1 MAQIPRALLQ
11 RWLVQA
17 ERWWCMTN
25 NRYLKRWDN
34 SVQNNYGKPSIALV
48 KGKGIVV
55 TDADGKSYLDFLGGI
70 ATSVLGHAHPAI
82 VKAVTKQVSTLSH
95 VSNFYAHPNAIEL
108 AEKLVGMTGDES
120 AKVFFCQSGA
130 EANEAALKL
139 SRRTGKVR
147 VVAAQGAF
155 HGRTMGALS
164 LTGQPSKREPFLPL
178 IKGVKH
184 VPYGDIDAMRK
195 AVTKKTAMVIIE
207 PIMGEAGVIVP
218 PADYLQELRL
228 LCDKSG
234 ALLVIDAVQT
244 GMGRTGDWFGY
255 EYSGITPDVITLAK
269 GLGGGLPLGAMIALG
284 KAADLFQPGDHGST
298 FGGNPVT
305 TSAGLAAIKFI
316 EAQEILSKVEKQGAH
331 LMQELALIPGVKE
344 VRGAGL
350 LLGIELDSIK
360 VAVFADAMRDAGVLV
375 NAANPT
381 TIRIA
386 PALIVS
392 DAQINRFITIFRK
405 VIADVK

>member
-1 MAQIPRALLQ
+1 MSNKKMLN
-11 RWLVQA
+11 RW
-17 ERWWCMTN
+17 
-25 NRYLKRWDN
+25 N
-34 SVQNNYGKPSIALV
+34 SVVQNNYGTPSIALT

-55 TDADGKSYLDFLGGI
+55 TDADGMVYLDFLGGI
-70 ATSVLGHAHPAI
+70 ATNILGHAHPAI
-82 VKAVTKQVSTLSH
+82 VKAVTKQVSTLGH
-95 VSNFYAHPNAIEL
+95 ISNFYAHPNAIIL
-108 AEKLVGMTGDES
+108 AEKLVAMTGEKN

-130 EANEAALKL
+130 EANEAAFKL

-155 HGRTMGALS
+155 HGRTMGAFS

-184 VPYGDIDAMRK
+184 VPYGDIEAMRK
-195 AVTKKTAMVIIE
+195 AISKKTAMVIIE

-218 PADYLQELRL
+218 PADYLQQLRAI
-228 LCDKSG
+228 CDDKG

-305 TSAGLAAIKFI
+305 TAAGLAAIDVI
-316 EAQEILSKVEKQGAH
+316 ESKKLLNKVKQQGDYLIQEI
-331 LMQELALIPGVKE
+331 ALIPGVKE

-350 LLGIELDSIK
+350 LIGIELETLKASDI
-360 VAVFADAMRDAGVLV
+360 AIAMRDAGVLV
-375 NAANPT
+375 NAANAT

-386 PALIVS
+386 PALIVTDAQVNKFISIFKKVIS
-392 DAQINRFITIFRK
+392 DAK
-405 VIADVK
+405 

>member
-1 MAQIPRALLQ
+1 
-11 RWLVQA
+11 
-17 ERWWCMTN
+17 MTN
-25 NRYLKRWDN
+25 KKYLKRWD
-34 SVQNNYGKPSIALV
+34 SSLQNNYGKPSIALV

-55 TDADGKSYLDFLGGI
+55 TDADGKTYLDFLGGI
-70 ATSVLGHAHPAI
+70 ATSILGHAHPAI
-82 VKAVTKQVSTLSH
+82 VKAVTKQISILSH

-108 AEKLVGMTGDES
+108 AEKLAAMTGDKN
-120 AKVFFCQSGA
+120 ARVFFCQSGA

-195 AVTKKTAMVIIE
+195 AISKKTAMVIIE
-207 PIMGEAGVIVP
+207 PIMGEAGVVGP
-218 PADYLQELRL
+218 PADYLKELRQ
-228 LCDKSG
+228 LCDKNGS
-234 ALLVIDAVQT
+234 LLVIDAVQT

-284 KAADLFQPGDHGST
+284 KAADLFQAGDHGST

-305 TSAGLAAIKFI
+305 TAAGLAAIKFI
-316 EAQEILSKVEKQGAH
+316 ETQDILQKVEEQGLY

-350 LLGIELDSIK
+350 LIGIELESLK
-360 VAVFADAMRDAGVLV
+360 ASEVSDAMREAGVLV
-375 NAANPT
+375 NAANGT

-386 PALIVS
+386 PALIVT
-392 DAQINRFITIFRK
+392 DAQINKFIATFRK
-405 VIADVK
+405 VITDAK

>member
-1 MAQIPRALLQ
+1 
-11 RWLVQA
+11 
-17 ERWWCMTN
+17 MTN
-25 NRYLKRWDN
+25 KTMINRWSNAL
-34 SVQNNYGKPSIALV
+34 QNNYGSPTIALV

-55 TDADGKSYLDFLGGI
+55 TDADGKQYLDFLGGI
-70 ATSVLGHAHPAI
+70 ATNILGHAHPAI
-82 VKAVTKQVSTLSH
+82 VKAVSKQVSVLSH
-95 VSNFYAHPNAIEL
+95 VSNFYVHPNAVEL
-108 AEKLVGMTGDES
+108 AEKLASMTGDKT

-147 VVAAQGAF
+147 IVAAQGAF

-184 VPYGDIDAMRK
+184 VPYGNIEAMRK
-195 AVTKKTAMVIIE
+195 AVSKKTAMVIIE

-218 PADYLQELRL
+218 PADYLQELRA
-228 LCDKSG
+228 LCDAKG

-316 EAQEILSKVEKQGAH
+316 ESQKLLKKVEKQGAF
-331 LMQELALIPGVKE
+331 LMQERALIPGVAE

-350 LLGIELDSIK
+350 LLGIELENLKASD
-360 VAVFADAMRDAGVLV
+360 VASSLQKAGVLV

-381 TIRIA
+381 TIRLA
-386 PALIVS
+386 PALIVT
-392 DAQINRFITIFRK
+392 DVQIKKFITIFKK
-405 VIADVK
+405 VMSDGK

>member
-1 MAQIPRALLQ
+1 
-11 RWLVQA
+11 
-17 ERWWCMTN
+17 MTN
-25 NRYLKRWDN
+25 KKYLKRWD
-34 SVQNNYGKPSIALV
+34 SSLQNNYGKPSIALV

-55 TDADGKSYLDFLGGI
+55 TDADGKTYLDFLGGI
-70 ATSVLGHAHPAI
+70 ATSILGHAHPAI
-82 VKAVTKQVSTLSH
+82 VKAVTKQISTLSH

-108 AEKLVGMTGDES
+108 AEKLAAMTGDKN
-120 AKVFFCQSGA
+120 ARVFFCQSGA

-184 VPYGDIDAMRK
+184 VPYGDIDAIRK
-195 AVTKKTAMVIIE
+195 AISKKTAMVIIE
-207 PIMGEAGVIVP
+207 PIMGEAGVVVP
-218 PADYLQELRL
+218 PADYLQELRR
-228 LCDKSG
+228 LCDKNGS
-234 ALLVIDAVQT
+234 LLVIDAVQT

-284 KAADLFQPGDHGST
+284 KAADLFQAGDHGST

-305 TSAGLAAIKFI
+305 TAAGLAAIKFI
-316 EAQEILSKVEKQGAH
+316 ETQDILQKVEEQGLY

-350 LLGIELDSIK
+350 LIGIELESLK
-360 VAVFADAMRDAGVLV
+360 ASEVSDAMREAGVLV
-375 NAANPT
+375 NAANGT

-386 PALIVS
+386 PALIVT
-392 DAQINRFITIFRK
+392 DAQINKFIATFRK
-405 VIADVK
+405 VITDAK

>member
-1 MAQIPRALLQ
+1 MIN
-11 RWLVQA
+11 RWS
-17 ERWWCMTN
+17 
-25 NRYLKRWDN
+25 N
-34 SVQNNYGKPSIALV
+34 SVQNNYGSPSIALV
-48 KGKGIVV
+48 KGKGLVV
-55 TDADGKSYLDFLGGI
+55 TDADGKQYLDFLGGI
-70 ATSVLGHAHPAI
+70 ATNILGHAHPAI
-82 VKAVTKQVSTLSH
+82 VKAVSKQVSILSH
-95 VSNFYAHPNAIEL
+95 VSNFYVHPNAVEL
-108 AEKLVGMTGDES
+108 AEKLASMTGDKS

-155 HGRTMGALS
+155 HGRTIGALS

-178 IKGVKH
+178 VKGVKH
-184 VPYGDIDAMRK
+184 VPYGDIEAMRK
-195 AVTKKTAMVIIE
+195 AVNKKTAMVIIE

-218 PADYLQELRL
+218 PADYLQELRA
-228 LCDKSG
+228 LCDAKG

-305 TSAGLAAIKFI
+305 TAAGLAAIKFI
-316 EAQEILSKVEKQGAH
+316 ESQKLLKKVEKQGAY
-331 LMQELALIPGVKE
+331 LMQELALIPGVSE

-350 LLGIELDSIK
+350 LLGIELENFKSSD
-360 VAVFADAMRDAGVLV
+360 VAGALQKSGVLV

-381 TIRIA
+381 TIRLA
-386 PALIVS
+386 PALIVT
-392 DAQINRFITIFRK
+392 DVQIKKFISIFKK
-405 VIADVK
+405 VMSDVK

>member
-1 MAQIPRALLQ
+1 
-11 RWLVQA
+11 
-17 ERWWCMTN
+17 MTN
-25 NRYLKRWDN
+25 KKYISRWN
-34 SVQNNYGKPSIALV
+34 VSVQNNYGKPSIALV
-48 KGKGIVV
+48 QGKGIVV
-55 TDADGKSYLDFLGGI
+55 TDADGKTYMDFLGGI
-70 ATSVLGHAHPAI
+70 ATNILGHAHPAI
-82 VKAVTKQVSTLSH
+82 VKAVTKQVSILSH

-108 AEKLVGMTGDES
+108 AEKLAAMTGDKN

-147 VVAAQGAF
+147 IVAAQGAF

-184 VPYGDIDAMRK
+184 VPFGNIDAMRK
-195 AVTKKTAMVIIE
+195 AVNKKTAMVIIE

-218 PADYLQELRL
+218 PADYLEQLRQ
-228 LCDKSG
+228 LCDKNGS
-234 ALLVIDAVQT
+234 LLVIDAVQT
-244 GMGRTGDWFGY
+244 GMGRTGNWFGY

-284 KAADLFQPGDHGST
+284 KASELFQPGDHGST
-298 FGGNPVT
+298 FGGNPIT
-305 TSAGLAAIKFI
+305 TAAGLAAIDFI
-316 EAQEILSKVEKQGAH
+316 EAKGILSKVEKQGLH
-331 LMQELALIPGVKE
+331 LIKELALIPGVKE

-350 LLGIELDSIK
+350 LLGIELESLKASEIS
-360 VAVFADAMRDAGVLV
+360 DAMRQAGVLV
-375 NAANPT
+375 NAANAT

-392 DAQINRFITIFRK
+392 DAQITKFISIFKK
-405 VIADVK
+405 VIANAK

>member
-1 MAQIPRALLQ
+1 MSNKKFL
-11 RWLVQA
+11 
-17 ERWWCMTN
+17 T
-25 NRYLKRWDN
+25 RWDN
-34 SVQNNYGKPSIALV
+34 SLQNNYGKPAVTLV

-55 TDADGKSYLDFLGGI
+55 TDADGRSYLDFLGGI
-70 ATSVLGHAHPAI
+70 ATSILGHAHPAI

-95 VSNFYAHPNAIEL
+95 VSNFYAHPNAIAL
-108 AEKLVGMTGDES
+108 AEKLTKMTGDKN

-195 AVTKKTAMVIIE
+195 AITKKTAMVIIE

-218 PADYLQELRL
+218 PTEYLQQLRE
-228 LCDKSG
+228 LCDKNGS
-234 ALLVIDAVQT
+234 LLVIDAVQT

-305 TSAGLAAIKFI
+305 TAAGLAAIEFI
-316 EAQEILSKVEKQGAH
+316 ESKKILDKVEKQGAH
-331 LMQELALIPGVKE
+331 LMQEIALIPGVKE

-350 LLGIELDSIK
+350 LLGIELESLKASDVS
-360 VAVFADAMRDAGVLV
+360 DAMRSAGVLV
-375 NAANPT
+375 NAANAT

-386 PALIVS
+386 PALIVT
-392 DAQINRFITIFRK
+392 DAQIDNFISLFRK
-405 VIADVK
+405 VIADGK

>member
-1 MAQIPRALLQ
+1 
-11 RWLVQA
+11 
-17 ERWWCMTN
+17 MTN
-25 NRYLKRWDN
+25 KTMINRWSN
-34 SVQNNYGKPSIALV
+34 SVQNNYGSPSIALV

-55 TDADGKSYLDFLGGI
+55 TDADGKQYLDFLGGI
-70 ATSVLGHAHPAI
+70 ATNILGHAHPAI
-82 VKAVTKQVSTLSH
+82 VKAVTKQVSILSH
-95 VSNFYAHPNAIEL
+95 VSNFYVHPNAVEL
-108 AEKLVGMTGDES
+108 AEKLASMTGDKV

-147 VVAAQGAF
+147 AVAAQGAF

-178 IKGVKH
+178 VKGVKH
-184 VPYGDIDAMRK
+184 VPYGDIEAMRK

-207 PIMGEAGVIVP
+207 PIMGEAGVKVP
-218 PADYLQELRL
+218 PADYLQELRT
-228 LCDKSG
+228 LCDAKG

-305 TSAGLAAIKFI
+305 TAAGLAAIKFI
-316 EAQEILSKVEKQGAH
+316 ESQKILKKVEKQGAY
-331 LMQELALIPGVKE
+331 LMQELALIPGVSE

-350 LLGIELDSIK
+350 LLGIELENLKSSD
-360 VAVFADAMRDAGVLV
+360 VASALQNEGVLV

-381 TIRIA
+381 TIRLA
-386 PALIVS
+386 PALIVT
-392 DAQINRFITIFRK
+392 DAQLKKFVSIFKK
-405 VIADVK
+405 VMSDGK

>member
-1 MAQIPRALLQ
+1 
-11 RWLVQA
+11 
-17 ERWWCMTN
+17 MTN
-25 NRYLKRWDN
+25 KTMINRWSN
-34 SVQNNYGKPSIALV
+34 AVQNNYGSPSIALV
-48 KGKGIVV
+48 KGKGLVV
-55 TDADGKSYLDFLGGI
+55 TDADGKQYLDFLGGI
-70 ATSVLGHAHPAI
+70 ATNILGHAHPAI
-82 VKAVTKQVSTLSH
+82 VKAVSKQVSVLSH
-95 VSNFYAHPNAIEL
+95 VSNFYVHPNAVEL
-108 AEKLVGMTGDES
+108 AEKLTSMTGDKN

-147 VVAAQGAF
+147 IVAAQGAF

-184 VPYGDIDAMRK
+184 VPYGNIEAMRK
-195 AVTKKTAMVIIE
+195 AVSKKTAMVIIE

-218 PADYLQELRL
+218 PADYLQELRS
-228 LCDKSG
+228 LCDAKG

-316 EAQEILSKVEKQGAH
+316 ESQKLLKKVEKQGAY
-331 LMQELALIPGVKE
+331 LMQELALIPGVAE

-350 LLGIELDSIK
+350 LLGIELEKLKASD
-360 VAVFADAMRDAGVLV
+360 VASSLQKAGVLV

-381 TIRIA
+381 TIRLA

-392 DAQINRFITIFRK
+392 DAQIKKFITVFKK
-405 VIADVK
+405 VMSDGK

>member
-1 MAQIPRALLQ
+1 
-11 RWLVQA
+11 
-17 ERWWCMTN
+17 MTN
-25 NRYLKRWDN
+25 KKYLNRWERSL
-34 SVQNNYGKPSIALV
+34 QNNYGKPSIALV
-48 KGKGIVV
+48 KGKGLLV
-55 TDADGKSYLDFLGGI
+55 TDADGKTYMDFLGGI
-70 ATSVLGHAHPAI
+70 ATNILGHAHPAI
-82 VKAVTKQVSTLSH
+82 VKAVTKQVSVLSH
-95 VSNFYAHPNAIEL
+95 VSNFYAHPNAIAL
-108 AEKLVGMTGDES
+108 AEKLTAMTGDKG
-120 AKVFFCQSGA
+120 ARVFFCQSGA

-139 SRRTGKVR
+139 SRRTGKMR

-184 VPYGDIDAMRK
+184 VPFGDIDAMRK
-195 AVTKKTAMVIIE
+195 AVSKKTAMVIIE

-218 PADYLQELRL
+218 PADYLQELRK
-228 LCDKSG
+228 LCDKNG

-284 KAADLFQPGDHGST
+284 KAAELFQPGDHGST

-305 TSAGLAAIKFI
+305 TAAGLAAIEFI
-316 EAQEILSKVEKQGAH
+316 ESKKILNKVEKQGAH
-331 LMQELALIPGVKE
+331 LIQELALIPGVRE

-350 LLGIELDSIK
+350 LLGIELESLKASDVS
-360 VAVFADAMRDAGVLV
+360 DAMRDAGVLV
-375 NAANPT
+375 NAANAT

-392 DAQINRFITIFRK
+392 DAQITKFISIFKK
-405 VIADVK
+405 VIADAK

>member
-1 MAQIPRALLQ
+1 MIS
-11 RWLVQA
+11 RWS
-17 ERWWCMTN
+17 
-25 NRYLKRWDN
+25 N
-34 SVQNNYGKPSIALV
+34 SIQNNYGSPSIALV

-55 TDADGKSYLDFLGGI
+55 TDADGKQYLDFLGGI
-70 ATSVLGHAHPAI
+70 ATNILGHAHPAI
-82 VKAVTKQVSTLSH
+82 VKAVTKQVSILSH
-95 VSNFYAHPNAIEL
+95 VSNFYVHPNAVEL
-108 AEKLVGMTGDES
+108 AEKLASMTGDKS

-178 IKGVKH
+178 VKGVKH
-184 VPYGDIDAMRK
+184 VPYGDIEAMRK

-218 PADYLQELRL
+218 PADYLQELRA
-228 LCDKSG
+228 LCDAKG

-255 EYSGITPDVITLAK
+255 EYSGISPDVITLAK

-305 TSAGLAAIKFI
+305 TAAGLAAIKFI
-316 EAQEILSKVEKQGAH
+316 ESQKLLKKVEKQGAY
-331 LMQELALIPGVKE
+331 LMQELALIPGVSE

-350 LLGIELDSIK
+350 LLGIELENLKSSD
-360 VAVFADAMRDAGVLV
+360 VAGALQKEGVLV
-375 NAANPT
+375 NAANAT
-381 TIRIA
+381 TIRLA
-386 PALIVS
+386 PALIVT
-392 DAQINRFITIFRK
+392 DVQIKKFITTFKK
-405 VIADVK
+405 VMSDGK

>member
-1 MAQIPRALLQ
+1 
-11 RWLVQA
+11 
-17 ERWWCMTN
+17 
-25 NRYLKRWDN
+25 
-34 SVQNNYGKPSIALV
+34 
-48 KGKGIVV
+48 
-55 TDADGKSYLDFLGGI
+55 
-70 ATSVLGHAHPAI
+70 
-82 VKAVTKQVSTLSH
+82 
-95 VSNFYAHPNAIEL
+95 
-108 AEKLVGMTGDES
+108 MTGDKN

-130 EANEAALKL
+130 EANEAAFKL
-139 SRRTGKVR
+139 SRKTGKFR
-147 VVAAQGAF
+147 VVAALGAF

-164 LTGQPSKREPFLPL
+164 LTGQPSKREAFLPL

-184 VPYGDIDAMRK
+184 VPFGDIAAMRK

-218 PADYLQELRL
+218 PSGYLQELRR
-228 LCDKSG
+228 LCDEKG
-234 ALLVIDAVQT
+234 ALLVFDAVQT

-305 TSAGLAAIKFI
+305 TAAGLAAIKFI
-316 EAQEILSKVEKQGAH
+316 ESKKLLVSVKKQSEY

-350 LLGIELDSIK
+350 LLGIELVSLDAGL
-360 VAVFADAMRDAGVLV
+360 VARALEENGVLV
-375 NAANPT
+375 NAAT
-381 TIRIA
+381 TSTIRIA
-386 PALIVS
+386 PALIVT
-392 DAQINRFITIFRK
+392 DAQIKKFVSLFRK
-405 VIADVK
+405 ALIDVS

>member
-1 MAQIPRALLQ
+1 
-11 RWLVQA
+11 
-17 ERWWCMTN
+17 MTN
-25 NRYLKRWDN
+25 KTMINRWKS
-34 SVQNNYGKPSIALV
+34 SVQNNYGTPSIALV
-48 KGKGIVV
+48 KGKGLVV
-55 TDADGKSYLDFLGGI
+55 TDADGKQYLDFLGGI
-70 ATSVLGHAHPAI
+70 ATSILGHAHPAI

-95 VSNFYAHPNAIEL
+95 VSNFYAHPHAVEL
-108 AEKLVGMTGDES
+108 AEKLAAMTGDKK

-139 SRRTGKVR
+139 SRRSGKVR

-184 VPYGDIDAMRK
+184 VPFGEIEAMRK

-218 PADYLQELRL
+218 PADYLRELRS
-228 LCDKSG
+228 LCDAKG

-305 TSAGLAAIKFI
+305 TAAGLAAIKFI
-316 EAQEILSKVEKQGAH
+316 EAQKILKKVETQG
-331 LMQELALIPGVKE
+331 LYLIQELALIPGVAE

-350 LLGIELDSIK
+350 LLGIELESRKAAD
-360 VAVFADAMRDAGVLV
+360 VALALQNEGVLV

-381 TIRIA
+381 TIRLA
-386 PALIVS
+386 PALIVT
-392 DAQINRFITIFRK
+392 DAQIKKFVAIFRK
-405 VIADVK
+405 VMSDGK

>member
-1 MAQIPRALLQ
+1 
-11 RWLVQA
+11 
-17 ERWWCMTN
+17 MTN
-25 NRYLKRWDN
+25 KKYLSRWD
-34 SVQNNYGKPSIALV
+34 SSLQNNYGKPSIALV

-55 TDADGKSYLDFLGGI
+55 TDADGKSYMDFLSGI
-70 ATSVLGHAHPAI
+70 ATNILGHAHPAI
-82 VKAVTKQVSTLSH
+82 IKAVIQQMSTLSH
-95 VSNFYAHPNAIEL
+95 ISNFYAHPKAISL
-108 AEKLVGMTGDES
+108 AEKLVEMTRDKN

-130 EANEAALKL
+130 EANEAAFKL

-164 LTGQPSKREPFLPL
+164 LTGQPAKREPFLPL

-184 VPYGDIDAMRK
+184 VPYGDIEAMRK
-195 AVTKKTAMVIIE
+195 AVSKKTAMVIIE
-207 PIMGEAGVIVP
+207 PIMGEAGVVVP
-218 PADYLQELRL
+218 PQDYLQQLRQI
-228 LCDKSG
+228 CDTNG
-234 ALLVIDAVQT
+234 ALLVVDAVQT

-284 KAADLFQPGDHGST
+284 TAADLFQPGDHGST
-298 FGGNPVT
+298 FGGNPIT
-305 TSAGLAAIKFI
+305 TAAGLAAIEFI
-316 EAQEILSKVEKQGAH
+316 EAKGILEKVEKQGAH

-350 LLGIELDSIK
+350 LLGIELETLRASDVSES
-360 VAVFADAMRDAGVLV
+360 MRNAGVLV
-375 NAANPT
+375 NAANAT

-386 PALIVS
+386 PALIVT
-392 DAQINRFITIFRK
+392 DTQIAKFISIFRK
-405 VIADVK
+405 VITDVK

>member
-1 MAQIPRALLQ
+1 MIN
-11 RWLVQA
+11 RW
-17 ERWWCMTN
+17 
-25 NRYLKRWDN
+25 KG
-34 SVQNNYGKPSIALV
+34 SVQNNYGTPSIALV
-48 KGKGIVV
+48 KGKGLVV
-55 TDADGKSYLDFLGGI
+55 TDADGKQYLDFLGGI
-70 ATSVLGHAHPAI
+70 ATNILGHAHPAI
-82 VKAVTKQVSTLSH
+82 VKAVTKQVATLTH
-95 VSNFYAHPNAIEL
+95 VSNFYAHPNAVEV
-108 AEKLVGMTGDES
+108 AEKLASMTGDKN
-120 AKVFFCQSGA
+120 AKVFLCQSGA

-147 VVAAQGAF
+147 IVAAQGAF

-184 VPYGDIDAMRK
+184 VPYGDIEAMRK
-195 AVTKKTAMVIIE
+195 AVTRKTAMVIIE

-218 PADYLQELRL
+218 PADYLQELRA
-228 LCDKSG
+228 LCDAKG
-234 ALLVIDAVQT
+234 TLLVIDAVQT

-255 EYSGITPDVITLAK
+255 EYSGIKPDVITLAK

-305 TSAGLAAIKFI
+305 TAAALASIKFI
-316 EAQEILSKVEKQGAH
+316 EVQKILKKVEKQGLY
-331 LMQELALIPGVKE
+331 LMQELAVIPGVAE

-350 LLGIELDSIK
+350 LLGIELQTLKAAD
-360 VAVFADAMRDAGVLV
+360 VAAALQSEGVLV

-381 TIRIA
+381 TIRLA
-386 PALIVS
+386 PPLIVT
-392 DAQINRFITIFRK
+392 DLQIKKFLTIFKK
-405 VIADVK
+405 VMSDGK

>member
-1 MAQIPRALLQ
+1 
-11 RWLVQA
+11 
-17 ERWWCMTN
+17 MTN
-25 NRYLKRWDN
+25 KKYLTRWD
-34 SVQNNYGKPSIALV
+34 SSLQNNYGKPAITLV

-70 ATSVLGHAHPAI
+70 ATSILGHAHPAI

-95 VSNFYAHPNAIEL
+95 VSNFYAHPNAIAL
-108 AEKLVGMTGDES
+108 AEKLTKMTGDKN

-147 VVAAQGAF
+147 IVAAQGAF

-195 AVTKKTAMVIIE
+195 AVSKKTAMVIIE

-218 PADYLQELRL
+218 PSDYLQELRL
-228 LCDKSG
+228 LCDKNGS
-234 ALLVIDAVQT
+234 LLVIDAVQT

-255 EYSGITPDVITLAK
+255 EYSGIKPDVITLAK

-284 KAADLFQPGDHGST
+284 KAASLFQPGDHGST

-305 TSAGLAAIKFI
+305 TAAGLAAIEFI
-316 EAQEILSKVEKQGAH
+316 ESKKILGKVEKQGAH
-331 LMQELALIPGVKE
+331 LIQELALIPGVKE

-350 LLGIELDSIK
+350 LLGIELESLKASDVS
-360 VAVFADAMRDAGVLV
+360 DAMRDAGVLV
-375 NAANPT
+375 NAANAT

-386 PALIVS
+386 PPLIVS
-392 DAQINRFITIFRK
+392 DAQITKFISIFRK
-405 VIADVK
+405 VITDGK